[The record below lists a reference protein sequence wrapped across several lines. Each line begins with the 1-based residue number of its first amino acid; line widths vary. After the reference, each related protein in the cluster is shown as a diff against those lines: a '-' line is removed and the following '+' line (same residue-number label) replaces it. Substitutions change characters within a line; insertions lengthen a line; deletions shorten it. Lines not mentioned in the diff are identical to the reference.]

1 MLEIE
6 GYKTQHRGG
15 NHQDRGERIGGL
27 LFLEQTSSEFFF
39 GPTTSWE
46 LKTCSGKSLLEPKYF
61 PTNAS
66 GFECPKKWSFLGS
79 WIQNFQHR
87 EHFVTNMQLT
97 HVTWKGIR
105 CLQSFG
111 EVLLA
116 KISED

>member
-1 MLEIE
+1 LKDTKPNTEVGIT
-6 GYKTQHRGG
+6 KTEAKELGDFFFWNRHLR
-15 NHQDRGERIGGL
+15 
-27 LFLEQTSSEFFF
+27 SFFF

-66 GFECPKKWSFLGS
+66 GFECPQKWSFLGS